1 MFVVAVLLVTVGFA
15 ASSSAATT
23 GHISGKVTA
32 DRSVAGVTLSF
43 VTDLDGGDFLDE
55 VSIDS
60 TGNFG
65 IDLAPGTYYM
75 CASGEEFT
83 HQCYGQVGND
93 NSTGTPIVVSA
104 NSSKSVNFA
113 LVARGAITGTVL
125 DVNGQ
130 PAAGLSVQIYEQD
143 GDSGEW
149 FNSSYDLYT
158 SNNGTYRAPVD
169 PGQYKVGFGDD
180 EQWSEES
187 TAQPEFYNNV
197 HTLDQAQIL
206 TLTNSQTLTGIGG
219 RLDKGA
225 SITGNVTGPVVDD
238 PENLSVYAYQL
249 VDGEWTE
256 VKWGTINSS
265 GTYTLP
271 GLITGSYRVCAAY
284 TDVEWQPACFG
295 APRVKNA
302 QDVAVV
308 APNVSSGKNIAL
320 VRSGW
325 ISGKVVDA
333 TGNGLGGISVSAEP
347 VSDDDESDEGGSSTD
362 DSGEYKVFVGAG
374 TYKLSFSDENEDWA
388 PEYYNDKPTAA
399 TADALTVVDSAGT
412 TANNT
417 VMAPAASIAGTV
429 TTATA
434 NTGGHVFS
442 ACARNTTTGDEWCDS
457 VDESTGAYNIKG
469 LPAGNTL
476 VRFYGEGPFASEY
489 YSNVREA
496 ANASPT
502 PIALTAGQQ
511 RTAINATLEIGGTIT
526 GKIVYPDGTPAFEG
540 CHIDAWGSTDDAWG
554 EPTLSRSHAHA
565 RSDGTF
571 TLEGLSTGSYVL
583 VVGRIRADDGACDPV
598 DDERWYD
605 GDEVLSPQ
613 ESSAQ
618 TFSAVFA
625 QTKSIGTLV
634 YGDPTPL
641 QNTAKPTVPTAPQ
654 VGVVATAGDG
664 SWSPAA
670 TSFSYVWQADGVTIP
685 GAVSKSY
692 TPGADQAGKKLSV
705 IVTAHRSGSSDGV
718 ATSLQSAVVKNG
730 VLTKGTPT
738 ISGPPAV
745 GSKLTAGPGVWSP
758 AGVQF
763 AYQWLAQGN
772 IITNA
777 TGSTFTPTASEIG
790 QQISVR
796 VTGSRTGYDA
806 ANATSAATAA
816 VIDPN
821 AVPTQTAPSAPR
833 IRTAYAG
840 GAGKPIQARATWY
853 APLSNGGA
861 AIKTY
866 RIVALKYNS
875 SGAIVQRYYATRG
888 ATIRSHTFTVPAGRY
903 GFRVQ
908 ANNDVGA
915 SPWSAKSNTVSS
927 R

>member
-1 MFVVAVLLVTVGFA
+1 M
-15 ASSSAATT
+15 
-23 GHISGKVTA
+23 
-32 DRSVAGVTLSF
+32 
-43 VTDLDGGDFLDE
+43 
-55 VSIDS
+55 
-60 TGNFG
+60 
-65 IDLAPGTYYM
+65 
-75 CASGEEFT
+75 
-83 HQCYGQVGND
+83 
-93 NSTGTPIVVSA
+93 
-104 NSSKSVNFA
+104 
-113 LVARGAITGTVL
+113 
-125 DVNGQ
+125 
-130 PAAGLSVQIYEQD
+130 
-143 GDSGEW
+143 
-149 FNSSYDLYT
+149 
-158 SNNGTYRAPVD
+158 
-169 PGQYKVGFGDD
+169 
-180 EQWSEES
+180 
-187 TAQPEFYNNV
+187 

-238 PENLSVYAYQL
+238 RENLSVSAYQL

-417 VMAPAASIAGTV
+417 VLAPAASIAGTV

-434 NTGGHVFS
+434 NNGGHVFS

-469 LPAGNTL
+469 LPAGNTQ

-866 RIVALKYNS
+866 RMVALKYNS

-915 SPWSAKSNTVSS
+915 SRLVCQVQHRQFALSS
-927 R
+927 RSPNRRSWRLPHRQGRPGGLQRAGLCGDRAMDPQASVHGRRAHDLGPRVLRDVGHRHDACMSVSTANPLLIEDVLSRGGLSPASDSLVTIRCEVCGVMQRASKTPLEPAEDPCEITAYTCRNGCAVLLVTGHPSPIPLPGAQRFRIGDYGIGTNTTAGIEGYPGGQP